1 MDTPCSGDGVGM
13 RGRTLAVSHL
23 ETEACRSSTAVSNR
37 LIQRLALISAGIN
50 GALIGGDV

>member
-1 MDTPCSGDGVGM
+1 M

-37 LIQRLALISAGIN
+37 LIQRLALRSAGIN